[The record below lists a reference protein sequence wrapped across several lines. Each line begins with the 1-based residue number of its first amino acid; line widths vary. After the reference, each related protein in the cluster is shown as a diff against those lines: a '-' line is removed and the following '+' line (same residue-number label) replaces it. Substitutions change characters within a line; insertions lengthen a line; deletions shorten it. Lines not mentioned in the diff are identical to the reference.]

1 MDCRKY
7 EPYVPELEN
16 PYPEPAGLNITRF
29 VYGTPLHLCRCIDA
43 VQRRQGGDAD
53 YIVSR
58 TYTVR
63 FRYDDADRE
72 IAVPEGMVTD
82 LTSVPRIARIFVGR
96 VGPHLEAAIVH
107 DFLYIAWQDLDR
119 RGVRREDRRFADRL
133 LYAAL
138 KAAGVH
144 FFKRWLIF
152 IAVTVGGGI
161 PYARRDEIR
170 YVRDRPDELPPEN

>member
-1 MDCRKY
+1 MDCRNY
-7 EPYVPELEN
+7 EPYVPEFEN
-16 PYPEPAGLNITRF
+16 PYPEPAGLDITRF
-29 VYGTPLHLCRCIDA
+29 VYCTPLHLCRCKEA

-58 TYTVR
+58 PYTVR
-63 FRYDDADRE
+63 FRYNGVDRE

-82 LTSVPRIARIFVGR
+82 LTSVPGFARIFVGR

-107 DFLYIAWQDLDR
+107 DFLYIAWQDMGE

-133 LYAAL
+133 IYAAM

-144 FFKRWLIF
+144 FFKRWLIY
-152 IAVTVGGGI
+152 IAVMIFGGI
-161 PYARRDEIR
+161 PYARRDGIR
-170 YVRDRPDELPPEN
+170 YVKDRPDEDS